1 MLTRFIKTQL
11 IIFSIASIVGVSV
24 MALVYIQ
31 APALLEI
38 NRLVVKMELPSTGGL
53 YKFSNVTYRGMQ
65 VGKVTEVHATRGGAE
80 ATLSLQT
87 SPKIPADLQ
96 ASVLSVSAVGEQYV
110 DLLPRTDSGPF
121 LEDGSVIREKDTKLP
136 QAVGPMLDQVSA
148 LLNTIPKDRL
158 HDLLDEAF
166 TGLNGAGFD
175 FGSLLDSSNKLVSDF
190 NGVADQSKTLVDELR
205 PLLDTQVASTDA
217 IRTWAASLAGIT
229 QTVSNDDAHVRGL
242 LQNGPGAAEEAT
254 ALFSQL
260 KPTLPILLANLT
272 TIGKIAVTYNA
283 SIEQMMVLFPPFAAA
298 TQTQGSPP
306 HNATGMTLGDFTIVN
321 DDPPACTVG
330 FLPPSSWRSP
340 NDLTDVDTPDGLY
353 CKLPQDSPIG
363 VRGAR
368 NYPCMGQ
375 PGKRAPT
382 VEICESDKPFEPLAM
397 RPHATG
403 PYPIDPNLISQ
414 GIPPDDRVTLDEHI
428 YGPLDGTPLPPGPVP
443 AGAAPDG
450 AAPDGASQGGAPNP
464 APAAP
469 AVPVP
474 DIAPVDVGAP
484 VVAPSAYTPKSGVPV
499 AAATY
504 DPATGQYATANG
516 VFWQS
521 DLARSDGERSW
532 KDLLPTA

>member
-11 IIFSIASIVGVSV
+11 IIFAIASIVGVSV

-38 NRLVVKMELPSTGGL
+38 NRLVVKLELPQTGGL

-65 VGKVTEVHATRGGAE
+65 VGKVTEVHATRTGAE

-96 ASVLSVSAVGEQYV
+96 ANVLSVSAVGEQYV
-110 DLLPRTDSGPF
+110 DLLPRTDSAPY
-121 LEDGSVIREKDTKLP
+121 LEDGAVIREKDTKLP

-148 LLNTIPKDRL
+148 LLNTIPKERL

-175 FGSLLDSSNKLVSDF
+175 FGSLLDSSNKLVGDF

-217 IRTWAASLAGIT
+217 IRTWASSLAGIT
-229 QTVSNDDAHVRGL
+229 QTVAADDAHVRGL
-242 LQNGPGAAEEAT
+242 LRNGPGAANEASQ
-254 ALFSQL
+254 LFTQL

-272 TIGKIAVTYNA
+272 TVGKIAVTYNA
-283 SIEQMMVLFPPFAAA
+283 SLEQMMVLFPPFAAA

-340 NDLTDVDTPDGLY
+340 NDLSDVDTPDGLY

-382 VEICESDKPFEPLAM
+382 VEICESDKPYEPLAM

-403 PYPIDPNLISQ
+403 PNPIDPNLIAQ
-414 GIPPDDRVTLDEHI
+414 GIPPDDRVTLNDHI
-428 YGPLDGTPLPPGPVP
+428 YGPLNGTPLPPAPVP
-443 AGAAPDG
+443 AGATPDG
-450 AAPDGASQGGAPNP
+450 APSPG
-464 APAAP
+464 PAAP
-469 AVPVP
+469 AAAVP
-474 DIAPVDVGAP
+474 DIAPIDVGAP
-484 VVAPSAYTPKSGVPV
+484 VVAPSGYTPKAAAPV

-521 DLARSDGERSW
+521 DLARSDGDRSW